1 MRELLMEKMPTL
13 ASRIHQQLEGEAGG
27 EVEEVVQTI
36 PGVVDSAWT
45 WEDAE
50 MRLKAAYEKNGF
62 SGWAEAALK
71 EVEAEGEQERLR
83 RERLMGESKLV

>member
-1 MRELLMEKMPTL
+1 MTAKMPNL
-13 ASRIHQQLEGEAGG
+13 SSRIHQQLEGEVDGQAGK
-27 EVEEVVQTI
+27 VVQTL

-50 MRLKAAYEKNGF
+50 VRLKAAYEKKGF

-71 EVEAEGEQERLR
+71 EVEAEGEQERLK
-83 RERLMGESKLV
+83 RERLMGESNLS